1 MNETNLLKNQLLI
14 YIKFILKPE
23 LSSCFF
29 NVYMLEID
37 PPYFLKKSFECWK
50 NVTLQHIFI
59 FFWFPDNS
67 MKISLM
73 IFLTANT
80 TYSGVFRTLWK
91 ICHVAFLQKLL
102 AALDVKYHYVKSVR
116 IRSYSGP
123 YFPAFGDTLYLPV
136 FSLNAGKYG
145 PE

>member
-37 PPYFLKKSFECWK
+37 TPYFLKKSFECWK
-50 NVTLQHIFI
+50 NVALQHIFI
-59 FFWFPDNS
+59 FF
-67 MKISLM
+67 
-73 IFLTANT
+73 
-80 TYSGVFRTLWK
+80 
-91 ICHVAFLQKLL
+91 
-102 AALDVKYHYVKSVR
+102 KYHCVKSVR

-136 FSLNAGKYG
+136 FSLNAGKYE